1 MSMYRPYSD
10 TAFNNCYDFIMKSKA
25 EKEVWELST
34 SLTFDD
40 KEEMRWELDRISD
53 LTTDIMNAEY
63 DLCEMEIEAAHDA
76 EVYDSIM
83 NRNAFRKGRNRKAKQ
98 NGKRN
103 ADKAK
108 RLHKVDR
115 YHGKNYLK
123 RNNLQELSVENA
135 EFFHNKKA
143 MDIAYDDGKWIY
155 TGKDGNNFWSKVWYT
170 RHKKNRNNRLD
181 SAMKAR
187 EEEYITEF

>member
-1 MSMYRPYSD
+1 M
-10 TAFNNCYDFIMKSKA
+10 
-25 EKEVWELST
+25 
-34 SLTFDD
+34 
-40 KEEMRWELDRISD
+40 SD
-53 LTTDIMNAEY
+53 LNIRFSNCFNFINNTKQYLEANPTDWRNIYTEEALAHAECDLMEMELEADYDAEEY
-63 DLCEMEIEAAHDA
+63 DAL
-76 EVYDSIM
+76 V
-83 NRNAFRKGRNRKAKQ
+83 NGNAFRTSKRIQRRKANK
-98 NGKRN
+98 KHH
-103 ADKAK
+103 KA
-108 RLHKVDR
+108 DR

-123 RNNLQELSVENA
+123 RNNLQELSVRNA
-135 EFFHNKKA
+135 EFFHNKKV